1 MTIKKERDVIQ
12 LPMTPSDYRPLPMP
26 PPEQVK
32 KGPPTKPLRV
42 KVQTHAM
49 ISEISEATGK
59 AVFEII
65 EELVAASLVPWHK
78 AVQPQLRKVRDLAAK
93 LSAAQAEARKAGG

>member
-1 MTIKKERDVIQ
+1 
-12 LPMTPSDYRPLPMP
+12 MP
-26 PPEQVK
+26 ADPTK

-49 ISEISEATGK
+49 ISEISEATGRP
-59 AVFEII
+59 VFEVV

-93 LSAAQAEARKAGG
+93 LSAAQEEARKAGG